1 MQYRKMGSLDWEVS
15 ALGFGCMRLP
25 TRRFTLMRADVGR
38 SLLLIRQ
45 GIDRGINYIDT
56 AWPYHL
62 GDSER
67 ILGMALQGGYRERV
81 HLVTKLFMP
90 LVRKTEDF
98 DQFLD
103 AQLKRLQTD
112 HLDVY
117 LFHSL
122 NAGAFEKVK
131 ELGLMKKME
140 EAKRQGRIRHIG
152 FSFHDTLPV
161 FKEII
166 DYYDWDVAQIQYNY
180 MDTAI
185 QATTEGLVYA
195 HNKGIAVVV
204 MEPLKGGTLANPPD
218 EALEVMR
225 AAGYDRTPVDWAL
238 QFLWNR
244 PEVSVVL
251 SGMGSQQMVDENCA
265 SADRS
270 GIGSLSAE
278 EEAVI
283 DKLAA
288 IYRQKVLVPCT
299 ACKYCMPCPAGVN
312 IPQNFAILNNVSM
325 ESQFIMRWM
334 VRRGYGK
341 LAGSKAKLD
350 LDNPNGNASM
360 CVKCGKCVPKCPQ
373 EINIPEELDKVHA
386 ILGKRG
392 RISEHYPATT
402 RTDQGL
408 TQYGSNMKPNPTELL
423 KVEGI
428 NTPLIGFYD
437 VSDPKPFE
445 PFAEP
450 KRCCFSSYAN

>member
-1 MQYRKMGSLDWEVS
+1 MQYRKMGSMDWEVS

-25 TRRFTLMRADVGR
+25 PRRLNRLRAETEESVR
-38 SLLLIRQ
+38 IIRH
-45 GIDRGINYIDT
+45 GIDLGINYIDT

-67 ILGMALQGGYRERV
+67 IVGQALQDGYRERV

-90 LVRKTEDF
+90 LVRNTEDF
-98 DQFLD
+98 DRYLNT
-103 AQLKRLQTD
+103 QLERLQTD
-112 HLDVY
+112 HLDIY

-131 ELGLMKKME
+131 RLGLIAKME

-166 DYYDWDVAQIQYNY
+166 DYYDWDMAQIQYNY
-180 MDTAI
+180 MDTGI
-185 QATTEGLVYA
+185 QATTEGLAYA
-195 HNKGIAVVV
+195 HSKGIAVVI
-204 MEPLKGGTLANPPD
+204 MEPLKGGALANPPA
-218 EALEVMR
+218 EALEVMNS
-225 AAGYDRTPVDWAL
+225 AAHKRTPVDWAL

-270 GIGSLSAE
+270 GVGSLSAE
-278 EEAVI
+278 EEEVI
-283 DKLAA
+283 TELAEV
-288 IYRQKVLVPCT
+288 YRRKTLVPCT

-325 ESQFIMRWM
+325 EGSRVRRWM
-334 VRRGYGK
+334 VRRGYKK
-341 LAGSKAKLD
+341 LTESEEALD
-350 LDNPNGNASM
+350 KENPNGNASL
-360 CVKCGKCVPKCPQ
+360 CVSCGKCLEKCPQ
-373 EINIPEELDKVHA
+373 QINIPVELEKAHA

-392 RISEHYPATT
+392 QISDHYPA
-402 RTDQGL
+402 
-408 TQYGSNMKPNPTELL
+408 
-423 KVEGI
+423 
-428 NTPLIGFYD
+428 
-437 VSDPKPFE
+437 
-445 PFAEP
+445 
-450 KRCCFSSYAN
+450 